1 MRRLRGGGNLRQGFD
16 DQCLGFI
23 ASRLRQGTFASGETI
38 FERGERGDEMFL
50 VVEGAVCLH
59 AGPRPP
65 VPAESD
71 DQQQRTAAHGGAN
84 EIRKFGAVNLAAG
97 ERIAGKGDVFGE
109 GALFPEELGPLR
121 LESARTLSFVSAL
134 VLTAASMREIEEEY
148 PAVRLLLPLPQG
160 NPAVHFFHIIPA
172 ALACLLSQGILCPS
186 LQPN

>member
-1 MRRLRGGGNLRQGFD
+1 
-16 DQCLGFI
+16 
-23 ASRLRQGTFASGETI
+23 
-38 FERGERGDEMFL
+38 MFL

-71 DQQQRTAAHGGAN
+71 DQQQRTASQGGAN

-134 VLTAASMREIEEEY
+134 VLTAASMREIEAEY
-148 PAVRLLLPLPQG
+148 PAVRPR
-160 NPAVHFFHIIPA
+160 PASVVISRF
-172 ALACLLSQGILCPS
+172 
-186 LQPN
+186 LQFQMTI